1 MKALLVKSSK
11 LTMVLLLSAMLA
23 TSLMAQP
30 SGGPYGPIKQTYE
43 LPKVIGKIYYVS
55 PDGKAD
61 ALGDQLTQPTSIEA
75 AVKKANTGD
84 VIIMRGGTYRTGNL
98 TFNQGITIQPYAD
111 EQPVLKGTQEAKE
124 WKQEGEGL
132 WSTKWET
139 LFPATYESWWR
150 RDTEEK
156 YTPLHR
162 FNNDVVFIDGKFLQ
176 SAGSLAEVNN
186 NTFYVDYKTKTIYIG
201 RDPKYHY
208 IEITAFRKAIF
219 RTIAECNGKKSDG
232 IGPKI
237 YGLTITQYPD
247 TTVHIDGFYPAG
259 ISAEKDHGN
268 DVKGTVIE
276 NCDISNCFRIGVF
289 TIGDNLTIRQ
299 CKISNTTTE
308 GLYIVASDDAL
319 LEKNIFTANN
329 IENITG
335 CYPAAVKIFN
345 QSYRV
350 VCRDN
355 LIIDL
360 PNSNGLWYDVGNVD
374 GRFINNWVQNVG
386 SNQGLG
392 SNNHLWP
399 ASNGFFFEISK
410 GVICAGNVFVN
421 CDHGLMIL
429 NSSNAHIYQNT
440 FVNSTACIGRDTRS
454 AQGDHFGWHPSTG
467 PGVEERYGHIF
478 VNNLLTGDAN
488 FNRPLMLV
496 WQPAVLCQKL
506 DKSPFSQY
514 DYNVYVRSAENT
526 FKTLVYWSPATN
538 SDCQT
543 SVESLDDM
551 KKIFAGSSA
560 HSKVYQSANLPLF
573 KSKELGNYQIIS
585 AFPGA
590 KAGAQLPAEV
600 EKLLNLTKKN
610 GTYIGAYPVKD

>member
-1 MKALLVKSSK
+1 MKDLFVKSSMF
-11 LTMVLLLSAMLA
+11 TMVLFLSEMLA
-23 TSLMAQP
+23 ISLMAQP

-43 LPKVIGKIYYVS
+43 LPKVTGKTYYVA
-55 PDGKAD
+55 PDGKTD
-61 ALGDQLTQPTSIEA
+61 AQGDQLIQPTSIEA
-75 AVKKANTGD
+75 AIKKATTGD
-84 VIIMRGGTYRTGNL
+84 AIIMRGGTYRTGNL

-111 EQPVLKGTQEAKE
+111 EQPVLKGTREAKE

-150 RDTEEK
+150 KETEEK

-176 SAGSLAEVNN
+176 SAGSLSDVKD

-201 RDPKYHY
+201 RDPKYHF

-247 TTVHIDGFYPAG
+247 TTVHIVGFYPSG

-289 TIGDNLTIRQ
+289 TIGDNLTIRH

-329 IENITG
+329 IENLTG

-374 GRFINNWVQNVG
+374 GRFINNWVENVG

-392 SNNHLWP
+392 SNNRLWP

-429 NSSNAHIYQNT
+429 NSSNAQIYQNT

-467 PGVEERYGHIF
+467 PGVEERFGHVF
-478 VNNLLTGDAN
+478 VNNLLFGDQN
-488 FNRPLMLV
+488 FMRPLMLV
-496 WQPAVLCQKL
+496 WQPVGLCQKL
-506 DKSPFSQY
+506 DKSPLKQY
-514 DYNVYVRSAENT
+514 DFNTYVKNSESG
-526 FKTLVYWSPATN
+526 FKTLVYWSPVAN
-538 SDCQT
+538 NDCQQAI
-543 SVESLDDM
+543 ESLDALQ
-551 KKIFAGSSA
+551 KVFEGSSKN
-560 HSKVYQSANLPLF
+560 SKYVEYYNQSFFRSSQLGSYQVAPGFSSLMSAT
-573 KSKELGNYQIIS
+573 QI
-585 AFPGA
+585 
-590 KAGAQLPAEV
+590 PADV
-600 EKLLNLTKKN
+600 EKLLGLPKK
-610 GTYIGAYPVKD
+610 YSPYVGAYPVNK

>member
-1 MKALLVKSSK
+1 
-11 LTMVLLLSAMLA
+11 MVLLLSAMLA